1 MKYGSDLVIDFL
13 AAAGIEYV
21 ALNPGATFRGLH
33 DSLVYAGHPKPV
45 ITLHEEIAVGI
56 AHGYAKSSKRPMAT
70 FIHNLVGLQHAS
82 MAIFNAWIDNVPIL
96 VLGGSGPRDTSR
108 RRPWIDWV
116 HSGMPQGLLI
126 RDFVKWDDEPVSL
139 EAIPDSLARALRI
152 AQTAPM
158 GPVYV
163 SIDAA
168 LQEEELGKR
177 HFSVGPLESPTP
189 MVAPAEV
196 IDDIAQALISSDH
209 PVVLVD
215 RPGPGSSGPLRELVD
230 LLAIAV
236 IDLGARCTFPSDH
249 WAEQTSDRLQ
259 ALAESDL
266 VLALEVRD
274 LAWGISDLDM
284 GTRRTKLLV
293 QNKAKI
299 ISVGLTEL
307 QHRGFLSRETLVP
320 EAHYVLSEV
329 AGFLKALLK
338 RLDEKDLDGEKI
350 GARRE
355 ALQSRHTELRER
367 ARLQARQF
375 SQTKPIEPAHLAACL
390 WAAIRHEPWQ
400 LSNGLLEGWPRR
412 LWHFQGEDSY
422 LGRSG
427 GEGLGY
433 GLPASLGAALA
444 QRDSDILVVDIQAD
458 GDFLYTPE
466 ALWTAAHHHLPLL
479 IVVHNNRSYGKDEIH
494 QTEMA
499 RIRGRSIDK
508 VGIGI
513 HIDHPAIDFAALA
526 EAQGVQGIG
535 PVEDP
540 VILLETLQNAAQIVR
555 TDRRPLLVDVIC
567 RR

>member
-1 MKYGSDLVIDFL
+1 MMYGSDLVIDFL
-13 AAAGIEYV
+13 VAAGIEYV

-33 DSLVYAGHPKPV
+33 DSLVHAQHPKPV
-45 ITLHEEIAVGI
+45 IALHEEIAVGI
-56 AHGYAKSSKRPMAT
+56 AHGYAKSSGRPMAT
-70 FIHNLVGLQHAS
+70 FIHNVVGLQHAS
-82 MAIFNAWIDNVPIL
+82 MAIFNAWMDNVPIL
-96 VLGGSGPRDTSR
+96 VIGGSGPRDTST

-116 HSGMPQGLLI
+116 HSGMPQGLLV
-126 RDFVKWDDEPVSL
+126 RDIVKWDDEPASL
-139 EAIPDSLARALRI
+139 EAIPDSLARGLRI
-152 AQTAPM
+152 AQTAPK
-158 GPVYV
+158 GPVYI

-168 LQEEELGKR
+168 LQEEELGER
-177 HFSVGPLESPTP
+177 IFSVRPLDDPTP
-189 MVAPAEV
+189 MVPPVEV
-196 IDDIAQALISSDH
+196 IDDIAQTLISADR

-215 RPGPGSSGPLRELVD
+215 RPGPDSSKPLRKLVD
-230 LLAIAV
+230 LLSAAV

-249 WAEQTSDRLQ
+249 WADQTSDRRQ
-259 ALAESDL
+259 ALAEADL

-284 GTRRTKLLV
+284 GTRRTKQLV
-293 QNKAKI
+293 QNNSKI
-299 ISVGLTEL
+299 ISIGLTEL

-329 AGFLKALLK
+329 ADFLKALL
-338 RLDEKDLDGEKI
+338 RRIDEEDLDGERI
-350 GARRE
+350 GARRQ
-355 ALQSRHTELRER
+355 ALQSRHTELRES
-367 ARLQARQF
+367 ARSQAQQA
-375 SQTKPIEPAHLAACL
+375 SQSKPIEPAHLAACL
-390 WAAIRHEPWQ
+390 WAAIGHEPWQ

-444 QRDSDILVVDIQAD
+444 QRDSDMLVVDIQAD

-479 IVVHNNRSYGKDEIH
+479 IVVHNNRSYGKDELH

-499 RIRGRSIDK
+499 RVRGRSIDN

-526 EAQGVQGIG
+526 EAQGVQGVG

-540 VILLETLQNAAQIVR
+540 GILLETLQNAAQTVR